1 MNQLPNV
8 ATLAG
13 RAFIAAIFL
22 ISGFGKIGA
31 YEATQGYMSA
41 MGVPGGLLPAVIA
54 FEIAAGLAV
63 LVGWQTRIAAF
74 LLAGF
79 SLVTAVLFHG
89 DLSDQ
94 MQSILFWKNVA
105 IAGGFLFLVAHGAG
119 AWSLDARLAG
129 PQRASTGALT

>member
-22 ISGFGKIGA
+22 ISGFGKIGS